1 MSSMTRH
8 TISILLMT
16 VSLLVGERALAQ
28 STLPGTS
35 IFNPPPPPPP
45 PPPKIEVPKIP
56 QLDAK
61 PRYNYKPLPRNSHGD
76 RFNRCLD
83 AAAAAGMSPADRGTF
98 ARSCANQ

>member
-1 MSSMTRH
+1 MSSMKRH
-8 TISILLMT
+8 LVSILVVMAA
-16 VSLLVGERALAQ
+16 LVAADGAFAQ

-35 IFNPPPPPPP
+35 QFNPPPPPPP

-56 QLDAK
+56 QLDAR
-61 PRYNYKPLPRNSHGD
+61 PSHNYKPIPRNSHGD

-83 AAAAAGMSPADRGTF
+83 AAAAAGMTPADRGTY